1 MSEQHKQR
9 SEESLRHEYN
19 EVALNARHYSTL
31 RFAVYTILFVVMG
44 GVGFVA
50 FGKGQFDAHTAQV
63 ARIAGFPIIGI
74 FWWYEERVR
83 QLLDH
88 SSSVAMELERA
99 LGYTQYTTRP
109 DHPWPY
115 LRKAKVVGRLL
126 YCSLTLLWLYAVFAV
141 PLGS

>member
-1 MSEQHKQR
+1 MSEQQQR
-9 SEESLRHEYN
+9 SEESLRHEYT
-19 EVALNARHYSTL
+19 EVALNARHYSHL
-31 RFAVYTILFVVMG
+31 RFAVFTILFAVMG

-50 FGKGQFDAHTAQV
+50 FGKGQFDAYTAQV

-88 SSSVAMELERA
+88 SSRVAVELEHA

-115 LRKAKVVGRLL
+115 LRESKVVGRLL
-126 YCSLTLLWLYAVFAV
+126 YISLTLLWLYGAFAV
-141 PLGS
+141 PLT